1 MSREHGF
8 KVSKQQLKLLKIA
21 HKNTRSKRK
30 SYRLNA
36 LILLG
41 QGWTYVD
48 VSEALLLDIKTL
60 RNYVDRYQAGGIPA
74 FLDDNYQTNANKLTE
89 VELELLDQHLQ
100 EVTYQKV
107 EEIVNYVESEFDVIY
122 SRSGMNELLR
132 RLDFSYKKP
141 RKVSGKANVEAQK
154 KIVRKYKKIR
164 KKMTKTITCYLLMV
178 CTHIIILW

>member
-1 MSREHGF
+1 M
-8 KVSKQQLKLLKIA
+8 
-21 HKNTRSKRK
+21 
-30 SYRLNA
+30 
-36 LILLG
+36 G

-74 FLDDNYQTNANKLTE
+74 LLDDNYQTNDNKLTE

-107 EEIVNYVESEFDVIY
+107 EEIVDYVESEFDVIY

-132 RLDFSYKKP
+132 RLDFSYNLNP
-141 RKVSGKANVEAQK
+141 SF
-154 KIVRKYKKIR
+154 KIAVDRDMHY
-164 KKMTKTITCYLLMV
+164 V
-178 CTHIIILW
+178 